1 MVLFKVSNGKAKPIN
16 FSKFKNEKELQSLVE
31 KNLEEFFG
39 LTFVETEFIVPPFRI
54 DTIALDNESKALV
67 IIEYKESEDYSVIDQ
82 GYSYLNLLLS
92 HKGDFQLALERKLNK
107 RIELDWSQ
115 SRILF
120 IAKSFN
126 TYQLGALAQNLS
138 FALWKY
144 VSYGDALISF
154 EQLKPQFAQ
163 VSGLPVSKIAQAVE
177 REIKVYTLDDHLGKK
192 GDVIKDIFEKLQ
204 QAILSINP
212 EIKEKVKKH
221 YIAYEMKRNFTEL
234 VIQASAINV
243 YLDIPIGELRDT
255 AHLAEDCSK
264 VGHWATGDTRFKV
277 RSSEEVAYATELIR
291 QAYERNQRL
300 QK

>member
-39 LTFVETEFIVPPFRI
+39 LTFVETEFTVPTFRI
-54 DTIALDNESKALV
+54 DTVAFDNESKALV

-192 GDVIKDIFEKLQ
+192 GAVIKDIFEKLQ

-234 VIQASAINV
+234 VIQASAIKV

-255 AHLAEDCSK
+255 PHLAEDCSK
-264 VGHWATGDTRFKV
+264 LGHWATGDTRFKV